1 MENSEKYLRVNAIKN
16 GTVLDHIPSEQIYR
30 VIDILGIADS
40 TNPVTFGINLESRSM
55 GKKGIIKLAERFF
68 KDDELN
74 KIALVAPM
82 ASVNIIR
89 DFEVIEKKVLTIPES
104 ITGIA
109 KCFNPMCVTNHQEI
123 ETKFKTIVKDNEIKL
138 LCTYCEKTTD
148 SKHIKIIS
156 NSH

>member
-16 GTVLDHIPSEQIYR
+16 GTVLDHIPSEQIFR

-138 LCTYCEKTTD
+138 LCTYSEKTTD

>member
-16 GTVLDHIPSEQIYR
+16 GTVLDHIPSEQIFR

-138 LCTYCEKTTD
+138 FCTYCEKTTD